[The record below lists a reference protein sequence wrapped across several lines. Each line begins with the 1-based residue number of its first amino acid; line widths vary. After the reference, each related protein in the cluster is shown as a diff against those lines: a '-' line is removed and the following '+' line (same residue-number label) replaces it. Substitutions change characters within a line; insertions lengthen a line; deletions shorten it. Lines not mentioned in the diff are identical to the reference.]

1 MPIRANST
9 VFFSVVGLQLIHENR
24 WILFEA
30 LDAVLYGVSDALDD
44 FLGDFLGSFPDF
56 LGSVKDFLDSVTDT
70 LTGTSFATPL

>member
-9 VFFSVVGLQLIHENR
+9 VFFSVVALQLIHENR

-30 LDAVLYGVSDALDD
+30 LDAVLYGVSDSLD
-44 FLGDFLGSFPDF
+44 DFLGSFPDF